1 MKFEEIF
8 RDAPPVFL
16 APMAGVT
23 DAPFR
28 KLVESLGV
36 TATVSEMIS
45 SEALTRNSAK
55 TFRRIESD
63 AALKIVQI
71 MGADPERMAESAVI
85 NENFGAS
92 VIDIN
97 FGCPA
102 RKIVSNES
110 GSALMKDEDLAVR
123 IAEKVIA
130 AVKIPVTIKMRLG
143 WDSEN
148 INCFSLAKK
157 FEDVGVK
164 MVTVHC
170 RTRNQMYSGKADW
183 SLLRKMSDI
192 IKIPYICNGDI
203 KTPEDAMRA
212 LAESGANG
220 VMVGRAALGR
230 PWLLNQIMQFL
241 KNGSSWPKST
251 TSIPTPP
258 PSFPPSRSEIFEIV
272 DRHFEDVI
280 KFYGEI
286 HGLRIF
292 RKHFCW
298 YTTGMRDA
306 SIFREK
312 INKVEDISLARA
324 YIREFF
330 AGDVAVAAAS
340 LEDSSTLSS
349 LHQPPVN

>member
-28 KLVESLGV
+28 KLVESFGA

-55 TFRRIESD
+55 TFRRLESD

-71 MGADPERMAESAVI
+71 MGADPKRMAESAII
-85 NENFGAS
+85 NENFGAD

-123 IAEKVIA
+123 IVEKVVG

-157 FEDVGVK
+157 FEDAGVK
-164 MVTVHC
+164 MITVHC
-170 RTRNQMYSGKADW
+170 RTRNQMYSGKADR
-183 SLLRKMSDI
+183 SLLRKMRNI

-203 KTPEDAMRA
+203 RTPEDAVQA
-212 LAESGANG
+212 LTESGANG

-241 KNGSSWPKST
+241 KSGL
-251 TSIPTPP
+251 SIPTPSP
-258 PSFPPSRSEIFEIV
+258 SEIFEIV
-272 DRHFEDVI
+272 NRHFEDVI

-298 YTTGMRDA
+298 YTTGMHDA

-312 INKVEDISLARA
+312 INKVEDISLAKA

-330 AGDVAVAAAS
+330 AGDAAVTAVAV
-340 LEDSSTLSS
+340 EDSSLS
-349 LHQPPVN
+349 LLRQPPIN

>member
-28 KLVESLGV
+28 KLVESFGV
-36 TATVSEMIS
+36 TATISEMIS

-55 TFRRIESD
+55 TFRRLESD

-71 MGADPERMAESAVI
+71 MGADPKRMAESAII
-85 NENFGAS
+85 NENFGAD

-110 GSALMKDEDLAVR
+110 GSALMRDEDLAVR
-123 IAEKVIA
+123 IVEKVVGAI
-130 AVKIPVTIKMRLG
+130 KIPVTIKMRLG
-143 WDSEN
+143 WDSGN

-164 MVTVHC
+164 MITVHC

-183 SLLRKMSDI
+183 SLLRKMRKI

-203 KTPEDAMRA
+203 KTPKDAVQA

-220 VMVGRAALGR
+220 VMVGRAALGC

-241 KNGSSWPKST
+241 KSGLL
-251 TSIPTPP
+251 IPTP
-258 PSFPPSRSEIFEIV
+258 SKSEIFEIV
-272 DRHFEDVI
+272 NRHFEDVI

-312 INKVEDISLARA
+312 INKVENISLAKA

-330 AGDVAVAAAS
+330 AGDATTAVVT
-340 LEDSSTLSS
+340 DSSLS
-349 LHQPPVN
+349 HQRPVLKKG